1 MFCQFGEHVNFN
13 QYRML
18 LELDQC

>member
-18 LELDQC
+18 LELDQW